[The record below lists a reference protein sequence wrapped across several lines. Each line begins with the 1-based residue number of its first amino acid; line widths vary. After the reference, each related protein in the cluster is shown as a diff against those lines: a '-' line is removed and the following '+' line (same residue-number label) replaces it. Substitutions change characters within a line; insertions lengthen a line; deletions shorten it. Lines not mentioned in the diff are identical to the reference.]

1 MRAMLLLSAALLTG
15 CTVANGDGAD
25 TAAEM
30 GTDSEEKVA
39 ASGRTPGYNPDRNA
53 YFGDLHIH
61 TRNSFDAYIFNV
73 RATPDDA
80 YRFARGEALTH
91 PSGYDIQL
99 SGPPL
104 DFISVTD
111 HGAYLGI
118 LPAMDDPSSPLS
130 KLPIAADMF
139 GTDPLTITR
148 AFQRV
153 GASVRSGVPL
163 PGALD
168 QNVMNSTWAR
178 TVEAADRHY
187 APGTLTTFAGYE
199 YTAVVTRADSDG
211 FGGGNLHRNVFFKDA
226 APEQL
231 FTVLD
236 STNPED
242 LWDWMDAE
250 RAAGRESIAIP
261 HNSNVSDGRMFALD
275 TYAGAPLTAAYSK
288 QRMRNE
294 PLVEITQVKGT
305 SETHPELSPND
316 EFANFEIYD
325 KLLGAPTVSATSGGF
340 IREAYGRGLGL
351 DTEGKGNPY
360 RFGLIASSDTH
371 VAGGSFDE
379 ARMWSKVGLI
389 DGTPEARG
397 SIPPGGAKSWE
408 GVTLNP
414 NADLWFSRWS
424 AAGLAGVWAEENTRE
439 A

>member
-15 CTVANGDGAD
+15 CTVTNGDGAD
-25 TAAEM
+25 SAAEM
-30 GTDSEEKVA
+30 GTDSQEKVA

-163 PGALD
+163 PG
-168 QNVMNSTWAR
+168 
-178 TVEAADRHY
+178 
-187 APGTLTTFAGYE
+187 
-199 YTAVVTRADSDG
+199 
-211 FGGGNLHRNVFFKDA
+211 
-226 APEQL
+226 
-231 FTVLD
+231 
-236 STNPED
+236 
-242 LWDWMDAE
+242 
-250 RAAGRESIAIP
+250 
-261 HNSNVSDGRMFALD
+261 
-275 TYAGAPLTAAYSK
+275 
-288 QRMRNE
+288 
-294 PLVEITQVKGT
+294 
-305 SETHPELSPND
+305 
-316 EFANFEIYD
+316 
-325 KLLGAPTVSATSGGF
+325 
-340 IREAYGRGLGL
+340 
-351 DTEGKGNPY
+351 
-360 RFGLIASSDTH
+360 
-371 VAGGSFDE
+371 
-379 ARMWSKVGLI
+379 
-389 DGTPEARG
+389 
-397 SIPPGGAKSWE
+397 
-408 GVTLNP
+408 
-414 NADLWFSRWS
+414 
-424 AAGLAGVWAEENTRE
+424 
-439 A
+439 